1 MLLLGLNTMKMVG
14 VIGTPPAG
22 QRKIKDVLTL
32 NVLVT
37 LLVFSRG
44 GPLTTLLP
52 SQQACHL

>member
-1 MLLLGLNTMKMVG
+1 MVG

-44 GPLTTLLP
+44 DPLTTLLP
-52 SQQACHL
+52 SRQACHLAGDA